1 MSTGGMK
8 NERQDPQRKKMY
20 NTRVGNIVDRVLSG
34 DPEAV
39 TKFYKDNSPKILKY
53 LSKHLPSQEDAEDL
67 TNDVF
72 FEAIDSLRLLNKK
85 DNLQAWLY
93 KIAHNKMVDYYRKR
107 KIKSLLLSQI
117 PYLEIIDKEVHQP
130 EFQFE
135 KDRFRDKIETTILKL
150 SPNHQKILRLHYE
163 ENIPVKEL
171 AKKFNLSFKATESL
185 LFRAR
190 KQFQISYERK

>member
-1 MSTGGMK
+1 ME
-8 NERQDPQRKKMY
+8 NERQDPERKKMY

>member
-1 MSTGGMK
+1 
-8 NERQDPQRKKMY
+8 MY
-20 NTRVGNIVDRVLSG
+20 NVRVGNIVDKVLSG

-72 FEAIDSLRLLNKK
+72 FEAIDSLRVLNKQ

-117 PYLEIIDKEVHQP
+117 PYLEIIDREVHQP

-135 KDRFRDKIETTILKL
+135 KDRFRDKIEATILKL

-190 KQFQISYERK
+190 KQFQISYGRK

>member
-1 MSTGGMK
+1 
-8 NERQDPQRKKMY
+8 MY
-20 NTRVGNIVDRVLSG
+20 NTHVGKLIDKVLQG

-39 TKFYKDNSPKILKY
+39 SDFYRENSPKIQKY
-53 LSKHLPSQEDAEDL
+53 LKKHLPTEDDAKEI

-72 FEAIDSLRLLNKK
+72 FEAIDSLQLLQTEK
-85 DNLQAWLY
+85 NLDSWLY
-93 KIAHNKMVDYYRKR
+93 RIAHNKMVDYYRKK

-117 PYLEIIDKEVHQP
+117 PYLEIIDKEIHQP

-135 KDRFRDKIETTILKL
+135 KDRIRDKIESTILKL

-171 AKKFNLSFKATESL
+171 AQVFNLSFKATESL